1 VESLPEENR
10 ILEWGMDIAT
20 LLGMLGAL
28 GVILGAIFF
37 GGSASSFLDVASCL
51 IVIGGGMFA
60 NLIKFPLSQ
69 TLGAFKVATRAFVHK
84 PTSPSDLIAQCLEM
98 SKVVRQDGLLGLEEF
113 EIDNEFMRKGINL
126 TVDGHDAEFV
136 ARVLNNEINQ
146 TIEHHE
152 QGEDVFKGFGES
164 FPAMGMIGT
173 LVGLVQMMSNMADPK
188 AIGPAMAVALLTT
201 LYGAVLAN
209 AVCLPMAGKLAFRT
223 AEERRN
229 RALIIDAV
237 AAIQEGINPRQLE
250 SLLSTYMPGKEGDAD
265 PAPEKVADVA

>member
-1 VESLPEENR
+1 
-10 ILEWGMDIAT
+10 MDIAT
-20 LLGMLGAL
+20 LLGMFGAV
-28 GVILGAIFF
+28 GVIIAAIVF
-37 GGSASSFLDVASCL
+37 GGSASSFIDVASCL
-51 IVIGGGMFA
+51 IVVGGGMFA

-69 TLGAFKVATRAFVHK
+69 TMGAFKVATRAFVHK
-84 PTSPSDLIAQCLEM
+84 PTSPSELITQCIEM

-113 EIDNEFMRKGINL
+113 EIDNEFMKKGINL
-126 TVDGHDAEFV
+126 TVDGHDPEFV

-152 QGEDVFKGFGES
+152 QGEDVFRGFGES

-173 LVGLVQMMSNMADPK
+173 LVGLVQMMSNMSDPK

-209 AVCLPMAGKLAFRT
+209 AIALPIAEKLAFRT

-229 RALIIDAV
+229 RSLILDAV

-250 SLLSTYMPGKEGDAD
+250 SLLATYMPGGEHEAK
-265 PAPEKVADVA
+265 PAPAAENVADAA